1 MAMIQCPHC
10 NAMADN
16 SDPFCPNCGNRLPQ
30 DAPAEQPVRTA
41 EPVAQQPVP
50 QQPVPQQPVPQQP
63 VQPQYQV
70 PPQYQ
75 PHSAYPQQPAQPQL
89 TGNGPGTA
97 GMVLGII
104 ALVFMLPFYL
114 GLAATSFTLI
124 GLGAVMAVIAL
135 VLSMPGLGLSIGGVC
150 RRSRPKG
157 KAVAGLIMNG
167 IVLLAWIFSFGVIDR
182 FFAAL

>member
-41 EPVAQQPVP
+41 EPVA
-50 QQPVPQQPVPQQP
+50 QQPVPQQP

-114 GLAATSFTLI
+114 GLAATSLTLI
-124 GLGAVMAVIAL
+124 GLGAVMTEIAL

-167 IVLLAWIFSFGVIDR
+167 IVLFAWIFSFGVIDR

>member
-30 DAPAEQPVRTA
+30 DVPAEQPVRTA
-41 EPVAQQPVP
+41 EPVV
-50 QQPVPQQPVPQQP
+50 QQPVPQQP

-75 PHSAYPQQPAQPQL
+75 PYSYQQQPAQPL
-89 TGNGPGTA
+89 RVGNGLGTA

-104 ALVFMLPFYL
+104 ALAFMLPFYL
-114 GLAATSFTLI
+114 GLAEASLTLI
-124 GLGAVMAVIAL
+124 GFGAVMAVIAL

-167 IVLLAWIFSFGVIDR
+167 IVLFAWISSFGVIDR
-182 FFAAL
+182 CFAAL

>member
-50 QQPVPQQPVPQQP
+50 QQP
-63 VQPQYQV
+63 
-70 PPQYQ
+70 
-75 PHSAYPQQPAQPQL
+75 AQPQL

-114 GLAATSFTLI
+114 GFAAASLTLI
-124 GLGAVMAVIAL
+124 GLGTVMAVIAL

-167 IVLLAWIFSFGVIDR
+167 IVILAWISSFDVIDR